1 MSTLYKYETSHFLAR
16 NVFVSTLFA
25 LCCVCSYSNTS
36 FSLNSFEYFD
46 IKNAPPKL
54 NFICPPL
61 GVYFIFRAA
70 LFYILKIRY
79 TFLMRKF
86 QVVSPYQPSG
96 DQGEAIEKL
105 SAGFLA
111 GDRFQTLKGVTG
123 SGKTFTMAKII
134 EKVQRPTL
142 IISHNKTLSAQL
154 FREFKSFFPNNA
166 VEYFV
171 SYYDYYQPEAYVPA
185 RDLYIEKDASI
196 NDEIDKLRLAATYSL
211 MERRDVIVVA
221 TVSCIYGLGMP
232 DLYKDMRVHIE
243 KGEILDLRKFE
254 RDLASIQYQRNDMV
268 LDRGN
273 FRVRGDVIEVYP
285 PYMETDTAYRIEL
298 DFDEVARILRFNV
311 LNRATEEELDEMQ
324 FYPAKHF
331 VVPHETLVSATER
344 IQKELEERVETLQT
358 AGKMIEAERLKTRTT
373 YDIEMMK
380 EMGYCSGIENYSGPI
395 SGRKTGE
402 PPATLLHYFPD
413 DFLCLI
419 DEAHVTVPQIGAM
432 YEGDRSRKQNLIDF
446 GFRLPSALDN
456 RPLKADE
463 FWKKMN
469 QVIYVTATPRVEEIK
484 QSTQVVEQI
493 IRPTGLLDPIID
505 VRPSEGQMEDIYKEV
520 KARIEKGERS
530 LILTLTKKMAE
541 DLTDYLLGLNL
552 KVKYI
557 HSEID
562 TFERVEILKSLR
574 VGEIDVLIGIN
585 LLREGIDLPE
595 VSFIAILDA
604 DKIGFL
610 RSTTSLIQ
618 IVGRAARNEN
628 GMVVMYADNLTPAI
642 KETVSETKRRRE
654 IQQKYNEEHG
664 ITPHTVSKAVQ
675 DILVRQQANAEEE
688 AEIELGVL
696 KKSANLF
703 DPKQRKKLIDALKKQ
718 MSDYA
723 DRLEYEQAAAVR
735 DQISEIERTYGNG
748 K

>member
-1 MSTLYKYETSHFLAR
+1 MKK
-16 NVFVSTLFA
+16 FV
-25 LCCVCSYSNTS
+25 VH
-36 FSLNSFEYFD
+36 
-46 IKNAPPKL
+46 
-54 NFICPPL
+54 
-61 GVYFIFRAA
+61 
-70 LFYILKIRY
+70 
-79 TFLMRKF
+79 
-86 QVVSPYQPSG
+86 SPYEPSG
-96 DQGEAIEKL
+96 DQGQAIERL
-105 SAGFLA
+105 SEGFLR

-154 FREFKSFFPNNA
+154 YREFKTFFPENA

-196 NDEIDKLRLAATYSL
+196 NKEIDQMKMAATYSL
-211 MERRDVIVVA
+211 MERRDVIVIA

-232 DLYKDMRVHIE
+232 ELYKSMRIHME
-243 KGEILDLRKFE
+243 KGETIDPHK
-254 RDLASIQYQRNDMV
+254 LAIELSQIQYTRNDMV
-268 LDRGN
+268 LERGT
-273 FRVRGDVIEVYP
+273 FRIKGDVIEIYP
-285 PYMETDTAYRIEL
+285 PYMEFDEAYRIEL
-298 DFDEVARILRFNV
+298 DWEEIVRIRRFNV
-311 LNRATEEELDEMQ
+311 ISGQITEELEETVI
-324 FYPAKHF
+324 YPAKNF
-331 VVPHETLVSATER
+331 VVPKEQLGTATDR
-344 IQKELEERVETLQT
+344 IQKELEERLEELKIQN
-358 AGKMIEAERLKTRTT
+358 KLLEADRLKTRVT

-380 EMGYCSGIENYSGPI
+380 EMGYCTGIENYSAPI
-395 SGRKTGE
+395 AGRAAGE

-432 YEGDRSRKQNLIDF
+432 YEGDRSRKQNLVDF

-463 FWKKMN
+463 FAKMMN
-469 QVIYVTATPRVEEIK
+469 QIIYVTATPRAEEIK
-484 QSTQVVEQI
+484 QCTQIVEQI
-493 IRPTGLLDPIID
+493 IRPTGLLDPIIE
-505 VRPSEGQMEDIYKEV
+505 VRPSEGQMEDIYKEI
-520 KARIEKGERS
+520 KLRIERGERS

-574 VGEIDVLIGIN
+574 TGEVDVLIGIN

-595 VSFIAILDA
+595 VSFIALLDA

-618 IVGRAARNEN
+618 IIGRAARNAA
-628 GMVVMYADNLTPAI
+628 GTVVMYADRMSDAMKEAI
-642 KETVSETKRRRE
+642 TETQRRRA
-654 IQQKYNEEHG
+654 IQKEYNRQHG
-664 ITPHTVSKAVQ
+664 ITPKTIKKAVE
-675 DILVRQQANAEEE
+675 DILEHKKEE
-688 AEIELGVL
+688 AEQEVAIQTEVL
-696 KKSANLF
+696 KKNANLF
-703 DPKQRKKLIDALKKQ
+703 NKKERHKLIETLKKE
-718 MSDYA
+718 MEDYA
-723 DRLEYEQAAAVR
+723 ERLEYEQAAAVR
-735 DQISEIERTYGNG
+735 DQIKEIEEQFG

>member
-1 MSTLYKYETSHFLAR
+1 
-16 NVFVSTLFA
+16 
-25 LCCVCSYSNTS
+25 
-36 FSLNSFEYFD
+36 
-46 IKNAPPKL
+46 
-54 NFICPPL
+54 
-61 GVYFIFRAA
+61 
-70 LFYILKIRY
+70 
-79 TFLMRKF
+79 MRKF
-86 QVVSPYQPSG
+86 KVVAPYEPSG
-96 DQGEAIEKL
+96 DQGQAIEKL
-105 SAGFLA
+105 SEGFLR
-111 GDRFQTLKGVTG
+111 GDRYQTLKGVTG

-154 FREFKSFFPNNA
+154 YREFKSFFPENA

-185 RDLYIEKDASI
+185 RDLYIEKDADV
-196 NDEIDKLRLAATYSL
+196 NKEIDQLRLKATYSL

-232 DLYKDMRVHIE
+232 DLYKEMRVHIE
-243 KGEILDLRKFE
+243 KGEIFDTRKFE
-254 RDLASIQYQRNDMV
+254 RQMTSIQYQRNDMV
-268 LDRGN
+268 FERGN
-273 FRVRGDVIEVYP
+273 FRVRGDVIEVFP

-298 DFDEVARILRFNV
+298 DFDEISSIKRFNV
-311 LNRATEEELDEMQ
+311 LTREIEEELDEMQ
-324 FYPAKHF
+324 FYPSKHF
-331 VVPHETLVSATER
+331 VVPQDALFKATDR
-344 IQKELEERVETLQT
+344 ILEEMAEQVKKFQIEQKPL
-358 AGKMIEAERLKTRTT
+358 EAERIKTRTT
-373 YDIEMMK
+373 YDVEMMK

-395 SGRKTGE
+395 SGRKRGE

-456 RPLKADE
+456 RPLKFDE
-463 FWKKMN
+463 FEKKLN
-469 QVIYVTATPRVEEIK
+469 QVIYVTATPRKEEIK
-484 QSTQVVEQI
+484 QSTQVVEQL
-493 IRPTGLLDPIID
+493 IRPTGLLDPIIE
-505 VRPSEGQMEDIYKEV
+505 VRPSEGQMEDIYNEV
-520 KARIEKGERS
+520 KKRIEKHERS

-574 VGEIDVLIGIN
+574 LGEIDVLIGIN

-628 GMVVMYADNLTPAI
+628 GMVVMYADAITPAI
-642 KETVSETKRRRE
+642 KETVEETKRRRA

-664 ITPHTVSKAVQ
+664 ITPHTVNKAVQ
-675 DILVRQQANAEEE
+675 DILVRQQKDAEENE
-688 AEIELGVL
+688 KMQLEVL
-696 KKSANLF
+696 KKNANLF
-703 DPKQRKKLIDALKKQ
+703 DPKQRKKLIEALKKE
-718 MSDYA
+718 MSDCA
-723 DRLEYEQAAAVR
+723 DRLEYEQAAAIR
-735 DQISEIERTYGNG
+735 DQIQEIEATYG
-748 K
+748 KK

>member
-1 MSTLYKYETSHFLAR
+1 
-16 NVFVSTLFA
+16 
-25 LCCVCSYSNTS
+25 
-36 FSLNSFEYFD
+36 
-46 IKNAPPKL
+46 
-54 NFICPPL
+54 
-61 GVYFIFRAA
+61 
-70 LFYILKIRY
+70 
-79 TFLMRKF
+79 MRKF
-86 QVVSPYQPSG
+86 QVVSPYEPSG
-96 DQGEAIEKL
+96 DQAQAIDKL
-105 SAGFLA
+105 SEGFLR
-111 GDRFQTLKGVTG
+111 GDRYQTLKGVTG

-134 EKVQRPTL
+134 ERVQRPTL

-154 FREFKSFFPNNA
+154 YREFKSFFPNNA

-185 RDLYIEKDASI
+185 RDLYIEKDAAT
-196 NDEIDKLRLAATYSL
+196 NKEIDALRLKATYSL

-232 DLYKDMRVHIE
+232 DLYKEMRVHIE

-254 RDLASIQYQRNDMV
+254 RALCSIQYTRNDMAM
-268 LDRGN
+268 DRGN

-298 DFDEVARILRFNV
+298 DFDEIARIRRFNV
-311 LNRATEEELDEMQ
+311 ITREIEEELDEMQ

-331 VVPHETLVSATER
+331 VVPQEALLSATER
-344 IQKELEERVETLQT
+344 IEKELEERLETLNAQ
-358 AGKMIEAERLKTRTT
+358 GKLLEAERLKTRTT

-380 EMGYCSGIENYSGPI
+380 EMGYCSGIENYSAPI

-413 DFLCLI
+413 DFLCMM

-432 YEGDRSRKQNLIDF
+432 YEGDRSRKQNLVDF

-456 RPLKADE
+456 RPLKFEE
-463 FWKKMN
+463 FEKKLN
-469 QVIYVTATPRVEEIK
+469 QVIYVTATPRKEEIA

-505 VRPSEGQMEDIYKEV
+505 IRPSEGQMEDIYNEV
-520 KARIEKGERS
+520 KQRIAKGERS

-574 VGEIDVLIGIN
+574 AGEIDVLIGIN

-618 IVGRAARNEN
+618 IIGRAARNEN
-628 GMVVMYADNLTPAI
+628 GTVVMYADVMTPAI
-642 KETVSETKRRRE
+642 KEAVGETRRRRE
-654 IQQKYNEEHG
+654 IQQKWNEEHG

-675 DILVRQQANAEEE
+675 DILVRQQKDAEENAEV
-688 AEIELGVL
+688 ELGFL

-703 DPKQRKKLIDALKKQ
+703 DAKQRKKLIDALKKE
-718 MSDYA
+718 MSDCA
-723 DRLEYEQAAAVR
+723 DRLEYEQAAAIR
-735 DQISEIERTYGNG
+735 DQIKEIEETYG
-748 K
+748 KKK